1 MRRFISMVRHPFRRL
16 DRRGASAAEFAIV
29 SIPFFIVVFATVEA
43 AWQLATGMALDHA
56 ALRAS
61 RYGITGANTP
71 PALLTQ
77 GQQNLPTC
85 RSANIRWMITSST
98 GGMLKPANLT
108 VTTTTWS
115 GVSGAG
121 QGQGTEG
128 AGAAGQI
135 VSYTLTYR
143 QPFVTGIV
151 ARNLWGGDDFAH
163 TAFLIVKNEPFE
175 NATC

>member
-1 MRRFISMVRHPFRRL
+1 MMAFFRHRRRPL
-16 DRRGASAAEFAIV
+16 GRRGALASEFAIIA
-29 SIPFFIVVFATVEA
+29 IPFFITVIATIEA

-61 RYGITGANTP
+61 RFGVTGSNTP
-71 PALLTQ
+71 PSLVAQ
-77 GQQNLPTC
+77 GQENVPVC
-85 RSANIRWMITSST
+85 RSANIAWMIARST
-98 GGMLKPANLT
+98 GGMLRTSNLT
-108 VTTTTWS
+108 VETRTWS

-135 VSYTLTYR
+135 VSYRLTYR

-151 ARNLWGGDDFAH
+151 AANLWGGTEFVH
-163 TAFLIVKNEPFE
+163 SAFLIVKNEPFE

>member
-1 MRRFISMVRHPFRRL
+1 MRAFFRNRRSPL
-16 DRRGASAAEFAIV
+16 GRRGALASEFAIIA
-29 SIPFFIVVFATVEA
+29 IPFFITVIATIEA

-61 RYGITGANTP
+61 RYGVTGSNSP
-71 PALLTQ
+71 PALVIQ
-77 GQQNLPTC
+77 GQQSVPTC
-85 RSANIRWMITSST
+85 RSQNIAWMITRST
-98 GGMLKPANLT
+98 GGMLTPSNLT
-108 VTTTTWS
+108 VETRTWS
-115 GVSGAG
+115 GVSGAE
-121 QGQGTEG
+121 QGTGSPG

-135 VSYTLTYR
+135 VSYRLTYR

-151 ARNLWGGDDFAH
+151 AANLWGGTEFTH

>member
-1 MRRFISMVRHPFRRL
+1 MRRLICLLRYRPRPIG
-16 DRRGASAAEFAIV
+16 RRGVAASEFAIIA
-29 SIPFFIVVFATVEA
+29 IPFFITVFATIEA

-71 PALLTQ
+71 PALVTQ

-85 RSANIRWMITSST
+85 RSANIRWMILSST
-98 GGMLKPANLT
+98 GGMLKEAYLT
-108 VTTTTWS
+108 VTTRTWG
-115 GVSGAG
+115 GVSGTG
-121 QGQGTEG
+121 QGEGTEG

-143 QPFVTGIV
+143 QPFITGIV

>member
-1 MRRFISMVRHPFRRL
+1 MTALFRHRRRPL
-16 DRRGASAAEFAIV
+16 GRRGALASEFAIIA
-29 SIPFFIVVFATVEA
+29 IPFFVTVIATIEA

-61 RYGITGANTP
+61 RYGVTGSNTP
-71 PALLTQ
+71 PSLVTQ

-85 RSANIRWMITSST
+85 RSQNIAWMITMST
-98 GGMLKPANLT
+98 GGLLKPSNLT
-108 VTTTTWS
+108 VETRTWS
-115 GVSGAG
+115 GVSGAE
-121 QGQGTEG
+121 QGTGIIG
-128 AGAAGQI
+128 AGGAGQI
-135 VSYTLTYR
+135 VSYRLTYR

-151 ARNLWGGDDFAH
+151 AANLWGGTEFAH